1 MKKYARI
8 QGGLVAEL
16 LLTEGDIA
24 AMFNPAIA
32 WIDVTSGPA
41 IAEGWRFDGTNFAP
55 PRRRHR
61 LHLRQP
67 LPSCRRRSR
76 QLQPSLQRYRTQPSP
91 EPSSILIA

>member
-16 LLTEGDIA
+16 LMTEGDIA

-55 PRRRHR
+55 P
-61 LHLRQP
+61 P
-67 LPSCRRRSR
+67 APPPAPSAPTIAE
-76 QLQPSLQRYRTQPSP
+76 LQAQ
-91 EPSSILIA
+91 IAAIAAELAALSNAAKP